1 MVTHMVRANVARGW
15 VGVASVMVCGIA
27 LASTARAAGGQGSA
41 AAAGESWP
49 AADGGRL
56 VADILAH
63 STPADD
69 SLRDETLMRLS
80 EYIRINTSNPPGNEL
95 ATAHWLK
102 DVLAREGIQGEILD
116 TAELGPGRANFYA
129 VLKGDGSQ
137 KGIALVHHMDVV
149 PAPRERWAEDPFAGI
164 VKDGFLWGRGTLD
177 MKGQGIIQLMAMIA
191 LKRAGT
197 HLTRDI
203 VFIGNADEEED
214 GTGAVTFIKRH
225 RDLLQNVEYLI
236 TESSDVRV
244 ENGRLRWWSVGVGE
258 KRAFW
263 QRLVVHGKASHASY
277 AAPDNPVP
285 RLARAIVRLAA
296 WDTPVRLSPI
306 VDREFKVQ
314 ALYETG
320 EHREWLSHA
329 ASALRTPRG
338 RAWLLSDLDRNAL
351 LRNTVA
357 PTMMRGADVTNQ
369 VPGEATAQ
377 IDIRLLADEDT
388 TAFKRELSRIIDDPK
403 VEVQTLP
410 GLQPRFNSSPDTKLF
425 HTIEH
430 VVHEV
435 VPGVPIATTT
445 DVGATDRPVYADVG
459 IVCYG
464 LTPYFIEMA
473 IDRRGE
479 HGDDERIPVNTL
491 GWGVRFVQRILT
503 EMQ

>member
-1 MVTHMVRANVARGW
+1 MVRVLI
-15 VGVASVMVCGIA
+15 VGVA
-27 LASTARAAGGQGSA
+27 LAGVATAGGAQGV
-41 AAAGESWP
+41 AGLGGEGWP
-49 AADGGRL
+49 IAQGGQP
-56 VADILAH
+56 VADILGR

-69 SLRDETLMRLS
+69 SLRAETLARLT

-102 DVLAREGIQGEILD
+102 DVLAREGIDGQILD

-149 PAPRERWAEDPFAGI
+149 PATRERWAEDPFSGV

-191 LKRAGT
+191 MKRSGV

-203 VFIGNADEEED
+203 VFIGNADEEEE
-214 GTGAVTFIKRH
+214 GRGALTFVKRH
-225 RDLLQNVEYLI
+225 RDLLQNVGYLI

-244 ENGRLRWWSVGVGE
+244 QGGRLRWWAVSVGE

-263 QRLVVHGKASHASY
+263 QRLIVHGTASHGSE
-277 AAPDNPVP
+277 PTPNNPVP
-285 RLARAIVRLAA
+285 HIARAIVRLAA
-296 WDTPVRLSPI
+296 WETPVRVSAV
-306 VDREFKVQ
+306 VDRYFKAE

-320 EHREWLSHA
+320 EHRTWLLDA
-329 ASALRTPRG
+329 ARALRTPRG
-338 RAWLLSDLDRNAL
+338 RAWLLADPDRNAL
-351 LRNTVA
+351 VRNTVS
-357 PTMMRGADVTNQ
+357 PTMMRGAEVTNII
-369 VPGEATAQ
+369 PGEATAQ
-377 IDIRLLADEDT
+377 IDVRLLPDVDT
-388 TAFKRELSRIIDDPK
+388 AAFKRELRRVIDDPK
-403 VEVQTLP
+403 VEIETLP
-410 GLQPRFNSSPDTKLF
+410 DVTPRFSAPTDTPLF
-425 HTIEH
+425 RAIEH
-430 VVHEV
+430 VIHEL
-435 VPGVPIATTT
+435 VPGVPVATTT
-445 DVGATDRPVYADVG
+445 DVGATDRPTYAAAG

-491 GWGVRFVQRILT
+491 GWSVRFVEKILM

>member
-1 MVTHMVRANVARGW
+1 MVTHMVRATVGKGW
-15 VGVASVMVCGIA
+15 VGVASVMVFGIA
-27 LASTARAAGGQGSA
+27 LTGAATAAAAQGSA
-41 AAAGESWP
+41 SVAGEGWP
-49 AADGGRL
+49 AAEGGRL

-69 SLRDETLMRLS
+69 SLRDETLARLS
-80 EYIRINTSNPPGNEL
+80 EYIRINTTNPPGNEL

-102 DVLAREGIQGEILD
+102 DVLAREGIEGQILD

-149 PAPRERWAEDPFAGI
+149 SATRERWAQDPFGAV

-177 MKGQGIIQLMAMIA
+177 MKGQGVIQLMAMIA

-203 VFIGNADEEED
+203 VFIGNADEEEE
-214 GTGAVTFIKRH
+214 GTGALTFARRH
-225 RDLLQNVEYLI
+225 RDLLHTVEYVI

-244 ENGRLRWWSVGVGE
+244 ENGRMRWFSIGVGE

-263 QRLVVHGKASHASY
+263 QRLIVHGKASHAAY
-277 AAPDNPVP
+277 PTADNPVP

-329 ASALRTPRG
+329 TGALRTPRG
-338 RAWLLSDLDRNAL
+338 RAWLLSDIDRNAL
-351 LRNTVA
+351 VRNTVV
-357 PTMMRGADVTNQ
+357 PTMLRGADVTNQ
-369 VPGEATAQ
+369 IPGEATAQ
-377 IDIRLLADEDT
+377 VDLRLLPDEDT
-388 TAFKRELSRIIDDPK
+388 TTFKRQLTRIIDDPQ
-403 VEVQTLP
+403 VEIQSLP
-410 GLQPRFNSSPDTKLF
+410 DVAPRFSAPPDTKLF

-430 VVHEV
+430 VVHEL

-445 DVGATDRPVYADVG
+445 DVGATDRPVYAG
-459 IVCYG
+459 LGLVCYG
-464 LTPYFIEMA
+464 LTPYFIEKA

-491 GWGVRFVQRILT
+491 GWGVRFVQKILV

>member
-1 MVTHMVRANVARGW
+1 VA
-15 VGVASVMVCGIA
+15 
-27 LASTARAAGGQGSA
+27 
-41 AAAGESWP
+41 
-49 AADGGRL
+49 
-56 VADILAH
+56 
-63 STPADD
+63 
-69 SLRDETLMRLS
+69 
-80 EYIRINTSNPPGNEL
+80 
-95 ATAHWLK
+95 
-102 DVLAREGIQGEILD
+102 
-116 TAELGPGRANFYA
+116 
-129 VLKGDGSQ
+129 
-137 KGIALVHHMDVV
+137 
-149 PAPRERWAEDPFAGI
+149 
-164 VKDGFLWGRGTLD
+164 
-177 MKGQGIIQLMAMIA
+177 
-191 LKRAGT
+191 
-197 HLTRDI
+197 
-203 VFIGNADEEED
+203 
-214 GTGAVTFIKRH
+214 FIKRH

-244 ENGRLRWWSVGVGE
+244 EKGRLRWWSVGVGE

-320 EHREWLSHA
+320 EHREWLSRA

-351 LRNTVA
+351 LRNTVS

-369 VPGEATAQ
+369 VPGEASAQ
-377 IDIRLLADEDT
+377 VDIRLLPDEDT
-388 TAFKRELSRIIDDPK
+388 TAFRRELKRIIDDPK
-403 VEVQTLP
+403 VEIQTLP
-410 GLQPRFNSSPDTKLF
+410 GLQPRFNASPDTKLF

-445 DVGATDRPVYADVG
+445 DVGATDRPVYAGVG
-459 IVCYG
+459 LVCYG

-491 GWGVRFVQRILT
+491 GWAVRFVQRILV